1 MWVGLFNSKIVL
13 TLNEKIMIISDLILK
28 NEKLAAEMK
37 IFAEEIHRLEQL
49 RELFKRKPDQEC
61 GPNPNLSIVLS
72 NKLKRAKEQFNML
85 NEAYDEVAHKGAAQ
99 NTSGFISEAVT
110 EVKEIQDVFTK
121 LRYEKSHTWN

>member
-1 MWVGLFNSKIVL
+1 
-13 TLNEKIMIISDLILK
+13 MIINDFILK

-37 IFAEEIHRLEQL
+37 IFAEEIDRLEQL

-85 NEAYDEVAHKGAAQ
+85 NEAYDDVAHKGAAQ
-99 NTSGFISEAVT
+99 NTSAFISEAVT
-110 EVKEIQDVFTK
+110 QIKEIQEIFTK
-121 LRYEKSHTWN
+121 LRYENSHKWH